1 MSPNLHGAPPST
13 PPATHQPPSAPIGGP
28 SSGPLR
34 INWGLYP
41 KFVDVMPHEPL
52 ERYAPGGFHPVS
64 LGDTLK
70 DGRYTIR
77 HKLGYGGQ
85 STVWLAWDAHEPGA
99 WVALKIKSARASA
112 NGTDQDS
119 EIGALETLE
128 KYYCS
133 IERTQT
139 QTQARSFVRVF
150 DTFQHMGPNGVHT
163 CIVTEVLGP
172 TLADIL
178 DEYRPDE
185 NTLPP
190 DVVLRVSRQLLQGLN
205 FTHHAGIAH
214 GDVSPR
220 NISFTWKNAQ
230 ADDNDLFEMVG
241 GEPPTAAY
249 DDDNNAARPA
259 GLPEQLVACT
269 AWDGWYVDTAE
280 DIRLIDWGWSFA
292 AGKTVTVLG
301 QPNNLRPPETF
312 FGHSF
317 TFKHDLWR
325 AGCVIYSLFYQ
336 TSPFSCIG
344 DPNHFFIRRQVAKL
358 GPLPA
363 PWHAKW
369 EEMLDTFEPRR
380 QVILTHILNADPD
393 VGEDDNEYQRDE
405 YSEYDVE
412 ALKCLLWP
420 MQGLMRHEPDK
431 RISLQEAA
439 SSIKWIDH
447 RREVEDDTNTVSVQ

>member
-1 MSPNLHGAPPST
+1 MD
-13 PPATHQPPSAPIGGP
+13 I
-28 SSGPLR
+28 
-34 INWGLYP
+34 
-41 KFVDVMPHEPL
+41 MPHEPL
-52 ERYAPGGFHPVS
+52 EKYVPGGFHPVS
-64 LGDTLK
+64 LGDALK

-85 STVWLAWDAHEPGA
+85 STVWLAWDAHGPGA
-99 WVALKIKSARASA
+99 WVAIKIKSARASA
-112 NGTDQDS
+112 DGPGQDS
-119 EIGALETLE
+119 EIVALQTLET
-128 KYYCS
+128 YYCS
-133 IERTQT
+133 IEKTQT
-139 QTQARSFVRVF
+139 QSQARSFIRVF
-150 DTFQHMGPNGVHT
+150 DTFQHTGPNGVHN

-172 TLADIL
+172 TLADLL

-190 DVVLRVSRQLLQGLN
+190 DVVLRVSRQLLQGLD

-220 NISFTWKNAQ
+220 NISFTCKNTQ
-230 ADDNDLFEMVG
+230 ADGNDLFEMVG

-249 DDDNNAARPA
+249 DDNNNTARPA

-269 AWDGWYVDTAE
+269 AWDGWYVDTVE

-312 FGHSF
+312 FEHSF
-317 TFKHDLWR
+317 TCKHDLWR

-369 EEMLDTFEPRR
+369 EEMLVGYKYAEEDAANMPQELMEDTFEPRR
-380 QVILTHILNADPD
+380 QEIRTHILNADPD
-393 VGEDDNEYQRDE
+393 LGEDDNEYQRDE

-420 MQGLMRHEPDK
+420 IQGLMRHEPNK

-439 SSIKWIDH
+439 SSIQWIDH
-447 RREVEDDTNTVSVQ
+447 RREATDDTNTMSVQ